1 MLHHD
6 GSSVYIQ
13 QNLRVGQRLRLAAK
27 RELNL
32 DSHCHNIVSSLC
44 KQPDCS
50 VNKSLRPCRKSA
62 STSTQTEFP
71 STRYAISIHATCSN
85 PHVTWCR
92 QHTPAHDHC
101 SSWDTEEIHRRFLQ
115 RRSDFHFH
123 LCSLHLRLLHSCPR
137 RGMRTFQRNYNVG
150 T

>member
-44 KQPDCS
+44 KQP
-50 VNKSLRPCRKSA
+50 R
-62 STSTQTEFP
+62 
-71 STRYAISIHATCSN
+71 
-85 PHVTWCR
+85 
-92 QHTPAHDHC
+92 
-101 SSWDTEEIHRRFLQ
+101 LQ
-115 RRSDFHFH
+115 REQVFTTMQEKCININTD
-123 LCSLHLRLLHSCPR
+123 
-137 RGMRTFQRNYNVG
+137 
-150 T
+150 